1 MTTSGVP
8 VQLLTTFKM
17 FSTGQLQ
24 PHVQCQRSM
33 GHGSRTPFIA
43 LLQQTLLLGLLKALG
58 VHDHDDRFRM
68 LSVEELFVDT
78 VTNPA
83 CEWYNDNAF

>member
-8 VQLLTTFKM
+8 VQLLTTFKL

-33 GHGSRTPFIA
+33 AHGSRTPFIA
-43 LLQQTLLLGLLKALG
+43 LLQQTLLLGLLKALR
-58 VHDHDDRFRM
+58 VHDHDDRFSM
-68 LSVEELFVDT
+68 LRVEELFVDT